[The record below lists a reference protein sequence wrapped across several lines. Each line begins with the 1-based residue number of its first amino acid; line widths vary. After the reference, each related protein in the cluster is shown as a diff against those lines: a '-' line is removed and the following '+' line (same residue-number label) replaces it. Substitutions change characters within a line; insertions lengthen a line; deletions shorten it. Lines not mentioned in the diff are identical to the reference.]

1 MIFCNLLGKNW
12 ALDFIDNNVMSVC
25 LTHLA
30 GGKFDH
36 VTAYVT
42 AGYRHFRNE
51 NSTEPCK
58 LSQRLMGLLIQ
69 TWEKLAN
76 N

>member
-1 MIFCNLLGKNW
+1 MEKNW

-25 LTHLA
+25 LTNLA
-30 GGKFDH
+30 GEKFDH

-51 NSTEPCK
+51 NSTGP
-58 LSQRLMGLLIQ
+58 
-69 TWEKLAN
+69 
-76 N
+76 